1 MGGRGYRILLKLQN
15 NNGIRSPAVH
25 AFHKVDPPPSFC
37 RTLKSTSYGPTR
49 CLLSSV
55 ASLKP
60 YELLVRMQGLILGV
74 NCSHCSGDAFRALRA
89 ESDTPKASAE
99 LTDDVNRFLHSA
111 RWPQ

>member
-1 MGGRGYRILLKLQN
+1 M
-15 NNGIRSPAVH
+15 
-25 AFHKVDPPPSFC
+25 
-37 RTLKSTSYGPTR
+37 
-49 CLLSSV
+49 
-55 ASLKP
+55 
-60 YELLVRMQGLILGV
+60 RMQGLILGV